1 MEWFGIRMVAVMSKM
16 LLLLLA
22 TTLFGCGDP
31 GGKPASNTNEGSSVA
46 PPPTEQAST
55 SATPTPKP
63 PPPDEAAELEADF
76 EGTAGIIDKRNKLKA
91 AAVLVDVRTG
101 RHNGFDRIVFEF
113 SGSEMPGYHLEY
125 IDKPVRACGSGNVVP
140 LPGDGWLQVRFEPAV
155 AHTDEGKPTLAFRE
169 LAPKLPNLL
178 DVKSTCDF
186 EAQVEWVAGVA
197 SPNHFRVIEL
207 KAPTRLAVDIKHK

>member
-1 MEWFGIRMVAVMSKM
+1 MRKLTSFII
-16 LLLLLA
+16 LA
-22 TTLFGCGDP
+22 FTFGCADAGNTYNSTA
-31 GGKPASNTNEGSSVA
+31 GGGTAEPSPVSRSGHAA
-46 PPPTEQAST
+46 T
-55 SATPTPKP
+55 STPKP
-63 PPPDEAAELEADF
+63 APPDEGTELVAEF
-76 EGTAGIIDKRNKLKA
+76 EGTSGIVDKKYDLTGV
-91 AAVLVDVRTG
+91 AVLADVRTG

-113 SGSEMPGYHLEY
+113 RGDEMPGYHLEY

-155 AHTDEGKPTLAFRE
+155 AHTYEGKPTLAFRE

-178 DVKSTCDF
+178 ELKSTCDF

-197 SPNHFRVIEL
+197 SPNHFRVVEL